1 MSGMNSFDEMD
12 AYNMH
17 TRLEDSQSH
26 IANLL
31 EMLAFDNHADE
42 SASVSYMMNTMGT
55 MLGKFSENHSEI
67 ESEMNEILES
77 SRRGL
82 LTHSEV
88 ADLIANEATRSY
100 YLSSILDS
108 LRLQIESMH
117 EVLTDMRES
126 NEEDETGSQADLRL
140 AASNLAS
147 KMNVVLK
154 SVTSMDRLVQSPAKK
169 VQQAVAVIE
178 SEVVM
183 HVNKTQLGSNTNKAD
198 AKEKEKAKEREKA
211 EKAAAHKAAQKQL
224 PEPAVPI
231 SSGTATPSDSVRVGT
246 GVVAAT
252 QTQTSGDDPQAHP
265 GAGAGALS
273 SATPGKPPVGGIAVN
288 AASAKATRTV
298 GIQANLMRG

>member
-1 MSGMNSFDEMD
+1 MNTVASFDEMD
-12 AYNMH
+12 AYSMH
-17 TRLEDSQSH
+17 TKLEDSQSH

-31 EMLAFDNHADE
+31 EMLAFENHADE
-42 SASVSYMMNTMGT
+42 SASVSYMMSSMGH

-108 LRLQIESMH
+108 LRYQIESMH
-117 EVLTDMRES
+117 EVLTEMRE
-126 NEEDETGSQADLRL
+126 NNDEDTESPADLRL
-140 AASNLAS
+140 AANNLAN

-154 SVTSMDRLVQSPAKK
+154 SVTSMDRLIQSPAKK

-183 HVNKTQLGSNTNKAD
+183 HVNKTQLGSSTNKAD
-198 AKEKEKAKEREKA
+198 AKEKEKEKA
-211 EKAAAHKAAQKQL
+211 EKAAAKKSAQKPPVPQVPQVPQVSNSSSAATQNDAAQ
-224 PEPAVPI
+224 I
-231 SSGTATPSDSVRVGT
+231 GT
-246 GVVAAT
+246 GAVAAT
-252 QTQTSGDDPQAHP
+252 QTPSAKEEASAAAIQAASVATS
-265 GAGAGALS
+265 
-273 SATPGKPPVGGIAVN
+273 KPPAGG
-288 AASAKATRTV
+288 AAAGVPSAKATRTV
-298 GIQANLMRG
+298 GIQANIMRG

>member
-1 MSGMNSFDEMD
+1 MNSFDEMD
-12 AYNMH
+12 AYNMQ

-31 EMLAFDNHADE
+31 EMLAFDNHAGE
-42 SASVSYMMNTMGT
+42 SASVSYMMNTMGN

-67 ESEMNEILES
+67 ETEMNEILES

-108 LRLQIESMH
+108 LRFQIESMH
-117 EVLTDMRES
+117 EVLTEMRES
-126 NEEDETGSQADLRL
+126 NEEDNSGSQADLRL

-198 AKEKEKAKEREKA
+198 AKEKEKEKEKEKA
-211 EKAAAHKAAQKQL
+211 EKAAAHKAAQRL

-231 SSGTATPSDSVRVGT
+231 STSAVTPSDSAHVRT

-252 QTQTSGDDPQAHP
+252 QTQTTTDDTQSHT
-265 GAGAGALS
+265 GALS
-273 SATPGKPPVGGIAVN
+273 STTPGKAPIGGIAAS
-288 AASAKATRTV
+288 AAPAKATRTV

>member
-1 MSGMNSFDEMD
+1 MSAMNSFDEMD
-12 AYNMH
+12 AYNMQ

-42 SASVSYMMNTMGT
+42 SASVSYMMNTMGN

-67 ESEMNEILES
+67 ETEMNEILES

-108 LRLQIESMH
+108 LRFQIESMH
-117 EVLTDMRES
+117 EVLTEMREN
-126 NEEDETGSQADLRL
+126 NEDDNSGSQADLRL

-198 AKEKEKAKEREKA
+198 AKEKEKEKEKEKA
-211 EKAAAHKAAQKQL
+211 EKAAAHKAAQRL

-231 SSGTATPSDSVRVGT
+231 STGAATPSDSAHVGT

-252 QTQTSGDDPQAHP
+252 QTQTNTEDPQSHTN
-265 GAGAGALS
+265 ALPS
-273 SATPGKPPVGGIAVN
+273 TTPGKPPIGGIA
-288 AASAKATRTV
+288 ASSAPAKATRTV